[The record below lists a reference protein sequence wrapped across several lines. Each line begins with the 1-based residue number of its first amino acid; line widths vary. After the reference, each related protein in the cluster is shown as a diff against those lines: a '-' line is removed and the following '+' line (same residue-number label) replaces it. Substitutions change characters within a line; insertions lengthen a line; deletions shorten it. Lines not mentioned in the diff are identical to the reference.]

1 MHMWKKIVI
10 GIVLLFA
17 LFFCLLC
24 FVVGNYD
31 GDLINEVSNKTK
43 IKDIVYV
50 NKNNYHYVVLT
61 NDKVYVFDDKYKLV
75 LEKERGN
82 ITYNKYDIVYK
93 RNMLMYEEE
102 SMNTYYLVYSYY
114 DIEDGKLINEVE
126 IRR

>member
-31 GDLINEVSNKTK
+31 DYLINEVSNKTK

-82 ITYNKYDIVYK
+82 INYNKYDIVYK

-114 DIEDGKLINEVE
+114 DIEAEKLINEVE

>member
-82 ITYNKYDIVYK
+82 INYNKYDIVYK

-102 SMNTYYLVYSYY
+102 SMNTCYLVYSYY

>member
-1 MHMWKKIVI
+1 MWKKIVI

-82 ITYNKYDIVYK
+82 INYNKYDIVYK

-102 SMNTYYLVYSYY
+102 SMNTYYLVYSYN

>member
-1 MHMWKKIVI
+1 MNMWKKIVI

-82 ITYNKYDIVYK
+82 INYNKYDIVYK
-93 RNMLMYEEE
+93 RNMLMKK
-102 SMNTYYLVYSYY
+102 SL
-114 DIEDGKLINEVE
+114 
-126 IRR
+126 

>member
-1 MHMWKKIVI
+1 MWKKIVI

-43 IKDIVYV
+43 IKYIVYV

-82 ITYNKYDIVYK
+82 INYNKYDIVYK

>member
-1 MHMWKKIVI
+1 MWKKIVI

-75 LEKERGN
+75 LEKGRGN
-82 ITYNKYDIVYK
+82 INYNKYDIVYK

>member
-82 ITYNKYDIVYK
+82 INYNKYNIVYK

-114 DIEDGKLINEVE
+114 DIEDEKLINEVE

>member
-1 MHMWKKIVI
+1 MWKKIVI

-43 IKDIVYV
+43 IKDIIYV

-82 ITYNKYDIVYK
+82 INYNKYDIVYK

>member
-1 MHMWKKIVI
+1 MNMWKKIVI

-31 GDLINEVSNKTK
+31 DDLINEVSNKTK

-82 ITYNKYDIVYK
+82 INYNKYNIVYK

-114 DIEDGKLINEVE
+114 DIEDEKLINEVE

>member
-1 MHMWKKIVI
+1 MWKKIVI

-24 FVVGNYD
+24 LVVGNYD

-82 ITYNKYDIVYK
+82 INYNKYDIVYK

>member
-1 MHMWKKIVI
+1 MWKKIVI

-31 GDLINEVSNKTK
+31 DDLINEVSNKTK

-82 ITYNKYDIVYK
+82 INYNKYDIVYK

-114 DIEDGKLINEVE
+114 DIEDEKLINEVE

>member
-1 MHMWKKIVI
+1 MWKKIVI

-61 NDKVYVFDDKYKLV
+61 NDKVYVFDDKYKLF

-82 ITYNKYDIVYK
+82 INYNKYDIVYK

>member
-1 MHMWKKIVI
+1 MWKKIVI

-82 ITYNKYDIVYK
+82 INYNKYDIVYK

>member
-1 MHMWKKIVI
+1 MWKKIVI

-82 ITYNKYDIVYK
+82 INYNKYNIVYK

-114 DIEDGKLINEVE
+114 DIEDEKLINEVE

>member
-1 MHMWKKIVI
+1 MNMWKKIVI

-31 GDLINEVSNKTK
+31 GDLINEVTNKTK

-82 ITYNKYDIVYK
+82 INYNKYDIVYK

>member
-61 NDKVYVFDDKYKLV
+61 NYKVYVFDDKYKLV

-82 ITYNKYDIVYK
+82 INYNKYDIVYK

-114 DIEDGKLINEVE
+114 DIEDEKLINEVE

>member
-82 ITYNKYDIVYK
+82 INYNKYDIVYK

-114 DIEDGKLINEVE
+114 DIVDGNLINEVE

>member
-1 MHMWKKIVI
+1 MNMWKKIVI

-61 NDKVYVFDDKYKLV
+61 NDKVYVFDDKYELV

-82 ITYNKYDIVYK
+82 INYNKYDIVYK

>member
-43 IKDIVYV
+43 IKEIVYV

-75 LEKERGN
+75 LEKECGN
-82 ITYNKYDIVYK
+82 INYNKYDIVYK

>member
-1 MHMWKKIVI
+1 MWKKIVI

-61 NDKVYVFDDKYKLV
+61 NYKVYVFDYKYKLV

-82 ITYNKYDIVYK
+82 INYNKYDIVYK

>member
-1 MHMWKKIVI
+1 MWKKIVI

-61 NDKVYVFDDKYKLV
+61 NYKVYVFDDKYKLV

-82 ITYNKYDIVYK
+82 INYNKYDIVYK

-114 DIEDGKLINEVE
+114 DIEDEKLINEVE

>member
-1 MHMWKKIVI
+1 MWKKIVI

-61 NDKVYVFDDKYKLV
+61 NYKVYVFDDKYKLV

-82 ITYNKYDIVYK
+82 INYNKYDIVYK

>member
-1 MHMWKKIVI
+1 MWKKIVI

-43 IKDIVYV
+43 IRDIVYV

-82 ITYNKYDIVYK
+82 INYNKYDIVYK